1 MTVDCGKYEDIEAWM
16 KLVQAVRSNFPGL
29 ETLES
34 INEHKCTVLK
44 FMIDQRA
51 ICVKALENVVGVLL
65 FSKQNNKICCLA
77 VLPEYR
83 KQGIASK
90 LLSTALE
97 DLDRTKNITV
107 STFRESDPKGI
118 APRELYKK
126 FGFVEAELIEEFGY
140 PNQRFIL
147 YP

>member
-1 MTVDCGKYEDIEAWM
+1 MTLEFGKNEDIEPWM
-16 KLVQAVRSNFPGL
+16 KLVQAVRTNFPGL

-44 FMIDQRA
+44 CMKDQRA
-51 ICVKALENVVGVLL
+51 ICIKDLENIVGVLL
-65 FSKQNNKICCLA
+65 VSKNHNIISFLA

-97 DLDRTKNITV
+97 NLDRTKNITV

>member
-1 MTVDCGKYEDIEAWM
+1 MTLDFGKHEDIEPWM
-16 KLVQAVRSNFPGL
+16 KLVQAVRTNFPGL

-44 FMIDQRA
+44 CMKDQRA
-51 ICVKALENVVGVLL
+51 ICIKDLENIVGVLL
-65 FSKQNNKICCLA
+65 FSKNHNMISFLA

-97 DLDRTKNITV
+97 NLDRTKNITV

-126 FGFVEAELIEEFGY
+126 FGFVEDELIEEYGY
-140 PNQRFIL
+140 PNQRFVL
-147 YP
+147 YS